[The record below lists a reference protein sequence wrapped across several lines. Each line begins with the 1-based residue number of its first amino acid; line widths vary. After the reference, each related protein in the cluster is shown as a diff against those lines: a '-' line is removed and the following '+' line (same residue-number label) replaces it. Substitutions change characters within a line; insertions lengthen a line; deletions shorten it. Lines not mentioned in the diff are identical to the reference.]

1 MTNEKAPELCY
12 VLIRGAKP
20 GKRIGIIKRGESGY
34 YLTDFDSAEASDDVA
49 RDCVKHFNKKL
60 GVSPAHAE
68 AMEIGSMFG
77 WHVPG
82 ARPEFCD

>member
-1 MTNEKAPELCY
+1 MNKDIPELCY
-12 VLIRGAKP
+12 VFIHSAKP

-34 YLTDFDSAEASDDVA
+34 YPTDFDSPTTPTELAIMAVE
-49 RDCVKHFNKKL
+49 HFNKKL

-68 AMEIGSMFG
+68 AMHVGSMFG

-82 ARPEFCD
+82 AQPELCN